1 MSNSGFRRFCS
12 YCGGLI
18 PEGRLLKAV
27 TSKARVF
34 FCSDL
39 CRYADA
45 NAKNRKARELRSA
58 NPNRNTCLTCHGRGY
73 TRVKCHQHIRYGET
87 TTQSEAVDSN
97 NSRTV
102 GTPTDTSLP
111 AQSPGVIVAALSR

>member
-1 MSNSGFRRFCS
+1 MSNSRFQRFCS

-18 PEGRLLKAV
+18 PEDRLLKAV
-27 TSKARVF
+27 TSKAKVF

-58 NPNRNTCLTCHGRGY
+58 NPNRNTCSVCHGRGY
-73 TRVKCHQHIRYGET
+73 TRVKRHQRVRIDET
-87 TTQSEAVDSN
+87 STQSEAA
-97 NSRTV
+97 T
-102 GTPTDTSLP
+102 
-111 AQSPGVIVAALSR
+111 A